1 MGDKMQWGHMLVRPD
16 FPDVIDAASRMPTSE
31 SAIVFIRDS
40 TGFDHVT
47 YQLAHS
53 RTGTAPFIRSTYP
66 AEWISRYLLRGY
78 AEVDPIAQKALSSTQ
93 PFLWHEL
100 TLSPRELEFMADARA
115 HGVGDKGY
123 TIPITD
129 RYSRRAALTLATST
143 TTDDLIAFTAASAT
157 SLAQIA
163 HVVHHKAL
171 QELSPDEADAAR
183 LLAPREAECLLWTAR
198 GKEAKAIA
206 AILNLSEYTVRSYL
220 RTARQK
226 LECKTLSQAVA
237 KAIQHELINP

>member
-1 MGDKMQWGHMLVRPD
+1 MQWGHMLVRPD
-16 FPDVIDAASRMPTSE
+16 FPDVIDTVSRMPTSE
-31 SAIVFIRDS
+31 SAILFIRD
-40 TGFDHVT
+40 TLGFDHVT
-47 YQLAHS
+47 YQLALS
-53 RTGTAPFIRSTYP
+53 RPRNAPFIRSSYP
-66 AEWISRYLLRGY
+66 AQWISTYLLRGY
-78 AEVDPIAQKALSSTQ
+78 VDVDPIVKKAFSSTQ
-93 PFLWHEL
+93 PFAWHEL
-100 TLSPRELEFMADARA
+100 KLSPSELEFMADARS

-129 RYSRRAALTLATST
+129 RFSRRAALTLATST
-143 TTDDLIAFTAASAT
+143 TIEDLTAFIASSAT

-163 HVVHHKAL
+163 HIVHHKAL
-171 QELSPDEADAAR
+171 QEFSPDASAQAPV
-183 LLAPREAECLLWTAR
+183 LAPREAECLLWTAR

-237 KAIQHELINP
+237 KAIQREIINP